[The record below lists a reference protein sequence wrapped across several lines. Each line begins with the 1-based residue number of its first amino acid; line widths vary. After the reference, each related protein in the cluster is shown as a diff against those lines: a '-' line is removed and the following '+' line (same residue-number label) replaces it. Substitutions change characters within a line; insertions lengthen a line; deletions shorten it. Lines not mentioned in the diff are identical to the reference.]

1 MTCQR
6 PARDLDFLK
15 ALPAIPGR
23 VIPIR
28 QLELFLAAPSNL
40 LALLPSSS
48 RQLGVLGSGAA
59 AQAGVGAEPSPD
71 RWHSPAGVTN
81 GGVIKMIPFPEDS
94 SHLGRFPC
102 CISFSPRGKS
112 KFSLGQAPF
121 SCISSHLPVHHQ
133 SAAGIKEILTNLTA
147 APSWNFVTNTS
158 FP

>member
-23 VIPIR
+23 VIPIC
-28 QLELFLAAPSNL
+28 QLEFFLAAPSNL

-59 AQAGVGAEPSPD
+59 AQAGVGAEQSPD
-71 RWHSPAGVTN
+71 RWHSPAGVTD
-81 GGVIKMIPFPEDS
+81 GGVIKMIPFPRRQQPS
-94 SHLGRFPC
+94 GNRFPC

-121 SCISSHLPVHHQ
+121 SCISSHLPVPPPKHCR
-133 SAAGIKEILTNLTA
+133 N
-147 APSWNFVTNTS
+147 
-158 FP
+158 

>member
-28 QLELFLAAPSNL
+28 QLEFFLAAPSNL

-94 SHLGRFPC
+94 SHLGTDFPVA
-102 CISFSPRGKS
+102 FH
-112 KFSLGQAPF
+112 SLPEEN
-121 SCISSHLPVHHQ
+121 P
-133 SAAGIKEILTNLTA
+133 
-147 APSWNFVTNTS
+147 S
-158 FP
+158 FPLGKLPFLASPVTCLFTTKVLQELKRS